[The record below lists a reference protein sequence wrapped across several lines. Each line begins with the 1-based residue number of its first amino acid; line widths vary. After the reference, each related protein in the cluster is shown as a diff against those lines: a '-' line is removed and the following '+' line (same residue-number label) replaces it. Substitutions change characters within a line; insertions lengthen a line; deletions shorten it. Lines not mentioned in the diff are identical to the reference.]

1 MINKLKQTNP
11 NFEIGSLFTVINS
24 ILQFTY
30 KVSDIETQSLAQTII
45 ETISFS
51 VWLSHSMSQLTAYY
65 DRPREGQELNS
76 NQRTEHSLL
85 TRNYFYLGPTV
96 RPSLLPLLSRSSLS
110 LTLRTFTHILK
121 KIFHAL
127 INSFQPYILHSLHCM
142 FKQLD

>member
-30 KVSDIETQSLAQTII
+30 KVSDIEPQSLAQTII

-121 KIFHAL
+121 KSGFITLNYRSGFFMHW
-127 INSFQPYILHSLHCM
+127 
-142 FKQLD
+142 